1 MADVTEHIGNQIE
14 SIALALVT
22 MDGEDIPTMGEILN
36 QLGEIKTQGREL
48 GSDAF
53 VGLAG
58 ALEHYLEKVVLR
70 QTSDL
75 APFENGLEHLQRCFH
90 CLCNGVADTEDL
102 SSVFAQLGVAPG
114 GSGAEQ
120 RHRQQAE
127 TDAYLKQIQSAP
139 EHTESD
145 EQVATAAVNEDPE
158 HFDSPD
164 PNPDEEDREIIAGF
178 VMEALEGLES
188 VEVSLMDME
197 ENPDDTEGI
206 NAIFRAFHTIKG
218 VSAFLGFMRINKL
231 AHCSENLLDKIRSG
245 ELCIQPQIVDVILD
259 SVDMLKQ
266 LIHGVKEGLDAG
278 TGMDL
283 ALDIASLVARIEAAQ
298 DGDNEQRPIG
308 QIMIDQGALQI
319 EDLNQA
325 LDRQKASP
333 DKKVGQILVQ
343 AGKATPK
350 QVVSALRDQ
359 KKAQVQKTDLQ
370 VKVDTKKLDTLVD
383 MTGELVIAQSI
394 LRQHPHIAAARD
406 QSLVHTLG
414 QLSQITSTLQA
425 MTMSLRM
432 VPIKSTFQKMV
443 RLVRDLARSSG
454 KQVHLTMSGE
464 DTEIDRNVVDELY
477 EPMVHMIR
485 NSMDHGLELP
495 AERTAAGKDPSGQI
509 SLKAFHRGGNIV
521 VEISDDGR
529 GLNKARIIEKAKSNG
544 LITDES
550 KLSDDEIYNL
560 VFQPGFST
568 AKQVSEISGR
578 GVGMDVVK
586 KAIEKLRGRVDI
598 QTRPGKGSTFV
609 ISLPL
614 TLAIIEGMLV
624 RVGKDRYVIPA
635 LSIIESF
642 RPTRQQYS
650 TVTGQGEMILTRG
663 KLNPLVRLD
672 RFFNCRFDTHDPW
685 QALVVTVEYDGKHM
699 CLLLDELLGKEEV
712 VIKSMG
718 QYMQNVRGIAGGAI
732 MGDGKVGLI
741 LDMAGIWQLANSVN

>member
-1 MADVTEHIGNQIE
+1 
-14 SIALALVT
+14 
-22 MDGEDIPTMGEILN
+22 
-36 QLGEIKTQGREL
+36 
-48 GSDAF
+48 
-53 VGLAG
+53 
-58 ALEHYLEKVVLR
+58 
-70 QTSDL
+70 
-75 APFENGLEHLQRCFH
+75 
-90 CLCNGVADTEDL
+90 
-102 SSVFAQLGVAPG
+102 
-114 GSGAEQ
+114 
-120 RHRQQAE
+120 
-127 TDAYLKQIQSAP
+127 
-139 EHTESD
+139 
-145 EQVATAAVNEDPE
+145 
-158 HFDSPD
+158 
-164 PNPDEEDREIIAGF
+164 
-178 VMEALEGLES
+178 
-188 VEVSLMDME
+188 
-197 ENPDDTEGI
+197 
-206 NAIFRAFHTIKG
+206 
-218 VSAFLGFMRINKL
+218 
-231 AHCSENLLDKIRSG
+231 
-245 ELCIQPQIVDVILD
+245 
-259 SVDMLKQ
+259 
-266 LIHGVKEGLDAG
+266 
-278 TGMDL
+278 
-283 ALDIASLVARIEAAQ
+283 
-298 DGDNEQRPIG
+298 
-308 QIMIDQGALQI
+308 
-319 EDLNQA
+319 
-325 LDRQKASP
+325 
-333 DKKVGQILVQ
+333 
-343 AGKATPK
+343 
-350 QVVSALRDQ
+350 
-359 KKAQVQKTDLQ
+359 
-370 VKVDTKKLDTLVD
+370 
-383 MTGELVIAQSI
+383 
-394 LRQHPHIAAARD
+394 
-406 QSLVHTLG
+406 VHTLG

-624 RVGKDRYVIPA
+624 RVGHDRYVIPA

-741 LDMAGIWQLANSVN
+741 LDMAGIWQLANSLN

>member
-1 MADVTEHIGNQIE
+1 MADATEHIGNQIE
-14 SIALALVT
+14 SIALALLT

-53 VGLAG
+53 VDLAA

-70 QTSDL
+70 QTGDL
-75 APFENGLEHLQRCFH
+75 APFENGLEQLQHCFH
-90 CLCNGVADTEDL
+90 SLCNGVEHTRDL
-102 SSVFAQLGVAPG
+102 SSVFAQLGFARNGNG
-114 GSGAEQ
+114 GKSHEQ
-120 RHRQQAE
+120 H
-127 TDAYLKQIQSAP
+127 I
-139 EHTESD
+139 
-145 EQVATAAVNEDPE
+145 EQVVDSGTHEVVTTAALQEDPK
-158 HFDSPD
+158 HFDAPD

-178 VMEALEGLES
+178 VIESLEGLES

-197 ENPDDTEGI
+197 ENPDDAESI
-206 NAIFRAFHTIKG
+206 NAIFRSFHTIKG
-218 VSAFLGFMRINKL
+218 VSAFLGFMRINRL
-231 AHCSENLLDKIRSG
+231 AHRSENLLDMIRSG
-245 ELCIQPQIVDVILD
+245 ELGIQSRIVDVILD
-259 SVDMLKQ
+259 SVDLLKR
-266 LIHGVKEGLDAG
+266 LIHGVKSGLESG
-278 TGMDL
+278 TEMDL
-283 ALDIASLVARIEAAQ
+283 GLDIAPLVARIEAVQ
-298 DGDNEQRPIG
+298 DGDPASKPIG
-308 QIMIDQGALQI
+308 RIMVEQGALEEQ
-319 EDLNQA
+319 D
-325 LDRQKASP
+325 LDRALEAQKSTP
-333 DKKVGQILVQ
+333 DKKLGQILVKS
-343 AGKATPK
+343 GKATPK

-359 KKAQVQKTDLQ
+359 KKSQVQRTELQ
-370 VKVDTKKLDTLVD
+370 VKVDTKKLDVLVD

-406 QSLVHTLG
+406 QGLVHTLG

-443 RLVRDLARSSG
+443 RLVRDLARNSG
-454 KQVHLTMSGE
+454 KQVRLTMTGE

-485 NSMDHGLELP
+485 NSMDHGLELA
-495 AERTAAGKDPSGQI
+495 AERAGAGKDPCGQI
-509 SLKAFHRGGNIV
+509 SLRAFHRGGNIV
-521 VEISDDGR
+521 VQISDDGR
-529 GLNKARIIEKAKSNG
+529 GLNKARIIEKAKANG

-550 KLSDDEIYNL
+550 KLCDDEIYNL

-598 QTRPGKGSTFV
+598 QTRPGHGSTFV

-624 RVGKDRYVIPA
+624 RVGQDRYVIPA

-642 RPTRQQYS
+642 RPSRQQYS
-650 TVTGQGEMILTRG
+650 TVAGQGEMILTRG

-672 RFFNCRFDTHDPW
+672 KFFNCCFDTHDPW
-685 QALVVTVEYDGKHM
+685 EALVVTVEYDGKHM

-718 QYMQNVRGIAGGAI
+718 EYMQNVKGIAGGAI
-732 MGDGKVGLI
+732 MGDGRVGLI
-741 LDMAGIWQLANSVN
+741 LDMAGIWQLANSAN